1 MRKYKRIT
9 TLMTIYKLKSKTIM
23 FLKILNIYIYKK
35 DLDICVPGNTVAKV
49 VKFIN
54 LNICDSTQNE
64 SKQIFRNAKTGCILF
79 CKKCT

>member
-1 MRKYKRIT
+1 
-9 TLMTIYKLKSKTIM
+9 MTIYKLKSKTIM
-23 FLKILNIYIYKK
+23 FLKILNIYIKKK

-54 LNICDSTQNE
+54 MNICDSTQNE
-64 SKQIFRNAKTGCILF
+64 SKQTFRNAKIGCILF

>member
-1 MRKYKRIT
+1 MA
-9 TLMTIYKLKSKTIM
+9 IYKLKSKTIM
-23 FLKILNIYIYKK
+23 FLKILNILKKKKK

-64 SKQIFRNAKTGCILF
+64 SKQIFKNAKTGCILF